1 MARRKRGPS
10 KSAQRKG
17 GRAAAKSRKSPIG
30 RRKRSSSS
38 SSSSRSKKRSG
49 GKNFIQGAIKNKG
62 ALRRTLGTG
71 KSGKI
76 PVKKIQKAAKGSGKT
91 AQRARLALTLRKLGR
106 KRRKR

>member
-10 KSAQRKG
+10 KAAQRKG

-30 RRKRSSSS
+30 RRKRSSS